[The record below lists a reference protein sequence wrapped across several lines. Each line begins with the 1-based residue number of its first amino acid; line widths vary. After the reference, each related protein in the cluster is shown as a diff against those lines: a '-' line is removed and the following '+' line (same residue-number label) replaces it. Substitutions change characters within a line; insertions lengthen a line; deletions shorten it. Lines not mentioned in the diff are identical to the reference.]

1 MKTEQMKR
9 EKDELSEDS
18 FDEESYFRCPI
29 TLQDVNPDVVLENT
43 RLKEAI
49 MDYLRQNPWAHQFYS
64 RRSLLKT

>member
-1 MKTEQMKR
+1 MKR

-49 MDYLRQNPWAHQFYS
+49 MDYLRQNPWAHQFDP
-64 RRSLLKT
+64 RRSLRKTKIYF